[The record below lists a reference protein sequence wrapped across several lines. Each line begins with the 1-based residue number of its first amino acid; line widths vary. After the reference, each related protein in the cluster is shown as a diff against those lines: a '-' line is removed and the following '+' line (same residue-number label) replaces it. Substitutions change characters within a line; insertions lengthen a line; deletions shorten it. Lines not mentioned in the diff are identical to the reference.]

1 MTNLTNDIKEKL
13 EITCKTIDVLEKTI
27 TVISGEKRQE
37 EKEPEEPKM
46 DSVFRDLDKLNKN
59 LVRIL
64 KDVEVLDAM
73 VSGCE
78 CTCMPG

>member
-1 MTNLTNDIKEKL
+1 MTHLTNDIKEKL
-13 EITCKTIDVLEKTI
+13 EITYKTIDVLEKTI
-27 TVISGEKRQE
+27 AIISGEKRQE

-73 VSGCE
+73 VSGSK
-78 CTCMPG
+78 CTCEPG